1 MVDAAIAEDGR
12 TVEVD
17 IAGEVT
23 KATLSGSALYDP
35 SGARMRA

>member
-23 KATLSGSALYDP
+23 KATLSRRALYDP